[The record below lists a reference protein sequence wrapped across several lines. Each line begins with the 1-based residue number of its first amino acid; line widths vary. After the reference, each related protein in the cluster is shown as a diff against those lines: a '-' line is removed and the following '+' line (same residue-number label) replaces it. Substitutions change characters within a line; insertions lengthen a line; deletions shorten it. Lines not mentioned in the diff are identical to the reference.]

1 MIKNLVPVA
10 LIAAVTIGASSCQN
24 NSGFKKTKDG
34 LEYKII
40 KDAPGKPA
48 QMGDVVEVNI
58 VFKVGKNNGTSK
70 DSVIVDSRKE
80 NGGKPV
86 TMPVREGRYK
96 GDFVG
101 GLNLLSAGDSA
112 VFRISYDS
120 VKAAMK
126 GQPMPPF
133 GKPGDYFIYEITMV
147 SQKSKADYQKEMED
161 KSKAQAATDDK
172 VLQDYFAKNN
182 IKAQKTQSGLYY
194 TIQKEG
200 SGELPAKGQTV
211 SVMYTGKLLDGTTF
225 DSNVGK
231 DAMKVRVGGM
241 STIPGFDEGL
251 MLLKKGSKATL
262 FMPSV
267 LAYGSHATGPIP
279 ADACLIFEVEVTDI
293 K

>member
-1 MIKNLVPVA
+1 MNKLALLLAICASAMIAQPAMAQKKAP
-10 LIAAVTIGASSCQN
+10 AAKPKTAATA
-24 NSGFKKTKDG
+24 KPAPKAKTAKTKDG
-34 LEYKII
+34 Y
-40 KDAPGKPA
+40 
-48 QMGDVVEVNI
+48 
-58 VFKVGKNNGTSK
+58 T
-70 DSVIVDSRKE
+70 
-80 NGGKPV
+80 
-86 TMPVREGRYK
+86 
-96 GDFVG
+96 
-101 GLNLLSAGDSA
+101 
-112 VFRISYDS
+112 
-120 VKAAMK
+120 
-126 GQPMPPF
+126 
-133 GKPGDYFIYEITMV
+133 
-147 SQKSKADYQKEMED
+147 
-161 KSKAQAATDDK
+161 
-172 VLQDYFAKNN
+172 VLQNYFAKNN